1 MTNTV
6 SLSGMTPF
14 QAFAAIEKVVG
25 FAVPDEVK
33 QLLRDIAGD
42 DGRFFDLQFIDTG
55 DRFDLKGK
63 VGGDDQKEAL
73 SRFEH
78 DRQFLASDFGKQCQA
93 ELGPPPKYNGAVGD
107 SCDCVACNYRRSV
120 HGPSLTTDFEKNM
133 SRTESENRTVE
144 GYAKTGRT
152 VPADKTLD
160 AGKERFKNADLGAL
174 VAGMTRS
181 YSSSED
187 KGQKISKALDPSI
200 KLLEMLLKVAP
211 EYATKTIRE
220 VSPHLVKDG
229 NEVKAL
235 VGRDYGKARKQF
247 IDIVGPD
254 SEALVDFD
262 RVNALASKGADVTIQ
277 EHLELAK
284 TLERVSSIIGR

>member
-14 QAFAAIEKVVG
+14 QAFAAIEKAVG

-73 SRFEH
+73 AKFEH
-78 DRQFLASDFGKQCQA
+78 DRQFLSSDFGKQCQA

-144 GYAKTGRT
+144 GYAKDGRT
-152 VPADKTLD
+152 VLADKTLN
-160 AGKERFKNADLGAL
+160 AGQERFKNADLGAL
-174 VAGMTRS
+174 VAGMVGRAEANGMT
-181 YSSSED
+181 D
-187 KGQKISKALDPSI
+187 LKLDPSI

-229 NEVKAL
+229 NEVRAM
-235 VGRDYGKARKQF
+235 VGRDFDKARKQF